1 MGYVDVPSA
10 EPPTKH
16 VEQSDFV
23 HEELIRSAGSVH
35 ELDDEISVDR
45 PSDARQ
51 RSGGKGLPS
60 LHGAP
65 DIRGSELGHDPVDC
79 APDSMGGA
87 FVAPLASTRHH

>member
-16 VEQSDFV
+16 VEERNFV

-45 PSDARQ
+45 PSDDARYDAQ
-51 RSGGKGLPS
+51 RQIGGQLPTAAASG
-60 LHGAP
+60 
-65 DIRGSELGHDPVDC
+65 
-79 APDSMGGA
+79 
-87 FVAPLASTRHH
+87 